1 MLSLLAHTG
10 APPAPHD
17 LWATWPVDPPLVAA
31 LAITTWA
38 YRRGRIASGQP
49 TRRGSAFAAA
59 LVAVTVALLSPL
71 DAAAGAL
78 ASAHMGQHVLLTL
91 VAAPLLAA
99 SAPWGAIARGLPRW
113 VPRTVAW
120 SGQRLRLLPPRMHV
134 LRHPVVVWLLHVGTV
149 WLWHARVPYDA
160 AIDHPVLHVVEHV
173 SFLVTGVLLWQVV
186 LRHPRQQA
194 SGGIGLLMVFALA
207 VQGVFLSALLTFA
220 RQPWY
225 DSYLATAAV
234 WGLTPLD
241 DQRLAG
247 AIMWIASGAVH
258 VGVALALLV
267 RWLQHIERDGDTSLE
282 RV

>member
-1 MLSLLAHTG
+1 MLTPLAHTG

-17 LWATWPVDPPLVAA
+17 LWTAWPLDPFLVAA
-31 LAITTWA
+31 LVVTTWA
-38 YRRGRIASGQP
+38 YRRGRNASGQP
-49 TRRGSAFAAA
+49 AWRGPAFAAA
-59 LVAVTVALLSPL
+59 LAAVTVALLSPL

-78 ASAHMGQHVLLTL
+78 ASAHMAQHVLLTL
-91 VAAPLLAA
+91 VAAPLLAV
-99 SAPWGAIARGLPRW
+99 SAPWGAIGRGLPRW
-113 VPRTVAW
+113 IPRAVAR

-186 LRHPRQQA
+186 LRHPRLQA

-225 DSYLATAAV
+225 ESYLATTAA

-247 AIMWIASGAVH
+247 AIMWIVSGAVH
-258 VGVALALLV
+258 VGVALALLT
-267 RWLQHIERDGDTSLE
+267 RWLRHIERDGDASLE
-282 RV
+282 RA